1 MRFQYENSVAK
12 VLLYVFILAGA
23 ISVSAQNRQGNLV
36 EYFGKEK
43 VEEINEGIV
52 RHIFKKG
59 LIMKIRS
66 FGFNSNS
73 TPKNPIYSRFLLE
86 DPNEIKAGDSFIE
99 DELGN
104 PTIWEEIEVG
114 EDNEFIDNALRSGYL
129 YLEFHS
135 VKEENVIFE
144 ASGHTMVLINGFP
157 HEGDH
162 YDYGWSLIPIRLKKG
177 RNTFVLQGGRFPRMR
192 ARLLTPENH
201 IAFTKRDLTT
211 PDILKE
217 EKTNYFAAIRVM
229 NVNNNWFRGGSIT
242 CEIGS
247 ESVSRSIPSISPMN
261 VRKVPFEI
269 PTPEILDGDSAIFT
283 VILKDRRGKVL
294 HHENFT
300 LDIKSK
306 YDHHKQTFLSDI
318 DGSVQYYSI
327 APSSNKD
334 IENPALFFSVHGASV
349 EAVNQAR
356 AYKKKDWGHLV
367 APTNRRPFGFA
378 WEDWGRLD
386 ALEVFD
392 HAQNLLQTDP
402 QHTYLTGH
410 SMGGHGTWYLG
421 ATYPDRWA
429 AIAPCA
435 GYPDLLEYRGS
446 FSRRLETM
454 SDERLERFGMTRE
467 QVDKMLS
474 ANTLTDQKDFLI
486 DSIMRRAGNPGR
498 TLKLKRNYLHYGV
511 YILHGEL
518 DTVVPTFIARE
529 MRANLGTF
537 HNDFAYYE
545 YPNGSHWFGDHSVDW
560 PPIFDFFKF
569 REIKPTNE
577 IDKIE
582 FYTASPGVSSKSHF
596 IEIHQQEIPLEISS
610 FSFKRD
616 SISIITTENVA
627 VINIDLGKM
636 GNNSS
641 VIKVDDQEISIE
653 DNAAILS
660 LTKNNDSWQV
670 SQKPPLNQK
679 GPHRN
684 GGFKDAFRNNMVF
697 VYASK
702 GTVSEN
708 EWWYHRAL
716 FDAEK
721 FYYRGNGNIE
731 LIKDSDFSPE
741 KYPDQNVIIYGNRD
755 NNMAWESLLYNC
767 PLQVENGKISMQDK
781 SFDGGE
787 YGIYFIYP
795 RPDSNIA
802 SAGVVSATGEKGMKA
817 TFVNLYLENGTT
829 FPDLILVNS
838 KVIKEGVAGIE
849 VAGFFGNDWSIEKG
863 DFVWRK

>member
-1 MRFQYENSVAK
+1 MIKYVARI
-12 VLLYVFILAGA
+12 LLYVFIIAGA
-23 ISVSAQNRQGNLV
+23 ISVSAQSRQGNLV

-43 VEEINEGIV
+43 VEEISEGSV
-52 RHIFKKG
+52 KHIFKEG
-59 LIMKIRS
+59 LILKIRS
-66 FGFNSNS
+66 FGFNSSS
-73 TPKNPIYSRFLLE
+73 TPKNPVFSKFLLE
-86 DPNEIKAGDSFIE
+86 DPKEIKAGGSFTE
-99 DELGN
+99 DASGN
-104 PTIWEEIEVG
+104 PIKWEKIEVG
-114 EDNEFIDNALRSGYL
+114 EKNEFSDNALRSGYL

-135 VKEENVIFE
+135 NKQENVIFE

-162 YDYGWSLIPIRLKKG
+162 YDFGWSLIPIRLKKG

-192 ARLLTPENH
+192 ARLLTPENS
-201 IAFTKRDLTT
+201 IAFTKRDMTT

-217 EKTNYFAAIRVM
+217 EKANYLAAIRVM
-229 NVNNNWFRGGSIT
+229 NVNKNWFKGGSIT

-247 ESVSRSIPSISPMN
+247 KSVSRSIPSISPMN

-269 PTPEILDGDSAIFT
+269 PTPENLEADTATFT
-283 VILKDRRGKVL
+283 LFLKDIRGKVL
-294 HHENFT
+294 HQENFT

-327 APSSNKD
+327 APSSNKNID
-334 IENPALFFSVHGASV
+334 NPALFFSVHGASV

-392 HAQNLLQTDP
+392 HAQNLLKTDP

-435 GYPDLLEYRGS
+435 GYPDLLTYRSS

-467 QVDKMLS
+467 QVDKMLT
-474 ANTLTDQKDFLI
+474 ANTLTDQDDILI
-486 DSIMRRAGNPGR
+486 DSIMRRAGNPSR

-511 YILHGEL
+511 YILHGEV

-529 MRANLGTF
+529 MRANLGSF

-545 YPNGSHWFGDHSVDW
+545 YPNGTHWYGDHSVDW
-560 PPIFDFFKF
+560 PLIFDFFKF
-569 REIKPTNE
+569 REIKPSDE
-577 IDKIE
+577 IEKIE

-596 IEIHQQEIPLEISS
+596 IEIHQQEIPFEISS
-610 FSFKRD
+610 FNFKRD
-616 SISIITTENVA
+616 SISSITTENVA
-627 VINIDLGKM
+627 ALNIDLGEM

-641 VIKVDDQEISIE
+641 IIKVDDQEVRIE
-653 DNAAILS
+653 DNGATLS
-660 LTKNNDSWQV
+660 LSKNSASWQV
-670 SQKPPLNQK
+670 SKKPPFNQK

-684 GGFKDAFRNNMVF
+684 GGFKDAFRNNMVL

-702 GTVSEN
+702 GTKTEN

-731 LIKDSDFSPE
+731 LVVDTDFSPE

-755 NNMAWESLLYNC
+755 NNTAWKILLNNC
-767 PLQVENGKISMQDK
+767 PLQVENGRISMQNR
-781 SFDGGE
+781 SFDGDDS
-787 YGIYFIYP
+787 GIYYIYP

-802 SAGVVSATGEKGMKA
+802 SVGVVSATGEKGMKA
-817 TFVNLYLENGTT
+817 TYSNHYLVNGTS
-829 FPDLILVNS
+829 FPDIIIVNS
-838 KVIKEGVAGIE
+838 NMIKEGVAGIE
-849 VAGFFGNDWSIEKG
+849 GAGFFGNDWSVKKG
-863 DFVWRK
+863 DFIWRE

>member
-1 MRFQYENSVAK
+1 MIKYVAR
-12 VLLYVFILAGA
+12 VLLYVFIIAGA
-23 ISVSAQNRQGNLV
+23 ISVSAQSRQGNLV

-43 VEEINEGIV
+43 VEEISEGSV
-52 RHIFKKG
+52 KHIFKEG
-59 LIMKIRS
+59 LILKIRS
-66 FGFNSNS
+66 FGFNSSS
-73 TPKNPIYSRFLLE
+73 TPKNPVFSKFLLE
-86 DPNEIKAGDSFIE
+86 DPKEIKAGDSFTE
-99 DELGN
+99 DASGN
-104 PTIWEEIEVG
+104 PVKWEKIEVG
-114 EDNEFIDNALRSGYL
+114 EKNEFSDNALRAGYL

-135 VKEENVIFE
+135 DKQENVIFE

-162 YDYGWSLIPIRLKKG
+162 YDFGWSLIPIRLKKG

-201 IAFTKRDLTT
+201 IAFTKRDMTT

-217 EKTNYFAAIRVM
+217 EKANYLAAIRVM
-229 NVNNNWFRGGSIT
+229 NVNKKWFKGGSIT

-247 ESVSRSIPSISPMN
+247 KSVSRPIPSISPMN

-269 PTPEILDGDSAIFT
+269 PTPENLEADTATFT
-283 VILKDRRGKVL
+283 LFLKDIRGRVL
-294 HHENFT
+294 HQENFT

-318 DGSVQYYSI
+318 DSSVQYYSI
-327 APSSNKD
+327 APSSNKNID
-334 IENPALFFSVHGASV
+334 NPALFFSVHGASV

-392 HAQNLLQTDP
+392 HAQNLLKTDP

-435 GYPDLLEYRGS
+435 GYPDLLDYRGS
-446 FSRRLETM
+446 FTRRLETM

-467 QVDKMLS
+467 QVHKMLS
-474 ANTLTDQKDFLI
+474 ANTLTDQDDILI
-486 DSIMRRAGNPGR
+486 DSVMRRAGNPSR

-529 MRANLGTF
+529 MRANLGSF

-545 YPNGSHWFGDHSVDW
+545 YPNGTHWYGDHSVDW
-560 PPIFDFFKF
+560 PLIFDFFKF
-569 REIKPTNE
+569 REIKPSDE
-577 IDKIE
+577 IEKIE

-596 IEIHQQEIPLEISS
+596 IEIHQQEIPFEISS
-610 FSFKRD
+610 FNFKRD
-616 SISIITTENVA
+616 SISSITTENVA
-627 VINIDLGKM
+627 ALNIDLGEM
-636 GNNSS
+636 GNKSS
-641 VIKVDDQEISIE
+641 IIKVDDQEIRIE
-653 DNAAILS
+653 DNVVILS
-660 LTKNNDSWQV
+660 LLKNNASWQV
-670 SQKPPLNQK
+670 SQKPPSNQK

-684 GGFKDAFRNNMVF
+684 GGFKDAFRNNMVL

-702 GTVSEN
+702 GSTTEN

-731 LIKDSDFSPE
+731 LVKDTDFSPE

-755 NNMAWESLLYNC
+755 NNTAWKILLNNC
-767 PLQVENGKISMQDK
+767 PLQVENGRISMQNR
-781 SFDGGE
+781 SFDGE
-787 YGIYFIYP
+787 EFGIYYIYP

-802 SAGVVSATGEKGMKA
+802 SVGVVSATGEEGMKA
-817 TFVNLYLENGTT
+817 TYANHYLVNGTT
-829 FPDLILVNS
+829 FPDVIIVNS
-838 KVIKEGVAGIE
+838 RVIKEGLTGIE
-849 VAGFFGNDWSIEKG
+849 GAGFFGNDWSVKNG
-863 DFVWRK
+863 DFIWRE

>member
-1 MRFQYENSVAK
+1 MIKYVARI
-12 VLLYVFILAGA
+12 LLYVFIIAGA
-23 ISVSAQNRQGNLV
+23 ISVSAQSRQGNLV

-43 VEEINEGIV
+43 VEEISEGSV
-52 RHIFKKG
+52 KHIFKEG
-59 LIMKIRS
+59 LILKIRS
-66 FGFNSNS
+66 FGFNSSS
-73 TPKNPIYSRFLLE
+73 TPKNPVFSKFLLE
-86 DPNEIKAGDSFIE
+86 DPKEIKAGGSFTE
-99 DELGN
+99 DASGN
-104 PTIWEEIEVG
+104 PIKWEKIEVG
-114 EDNEFIDNALRSGYL
+114 EKNEFSDNALRSGYL

-135 VKEENVIFE
+135 NKQENVIFE

-162 YDYGWSLIPIRLKKG
+162 YDFGWSLIPIRLKKG

-192 ARLLTPENH
+192 ARLLTPENS
-201 IAFTKRDLTT
+201 IAFTKRDMTT

-217 EKTNYFAAIRVM
+217 EKANYLAAIRVM
-229 NVNNNWFRGGSIT
+229 NVNKNWFKGGSIT

-247 ESVSRSIPSISPMN
+247 KSVSRSIPSISPMN

-269 PTPEILDGDSAIFT
+269 PTPENLEADTATFT
-283 VILKDRRGKVL
+283 LFLKDIRGKVL
-294 HHENFT
+294 HQENFT

-327 APSSNKD
+327 APSSNKNID
-334 IENPALFFSVHGASV
+334 NPALFFSVHGASV

-392 HAQNLLQTDP
+392 HAQNLLKTDP

-435 GYPDLLEYRGS
+435 GYPDLLTYRSS

-467 QVDKMLS
+467 QVDKMLT
-474 ANTLTDQKDFLI
+474 ANTLTDQDDILI
-486 DSIMRRAGNPGR
+486 DSIMRRAGNPSR

-511 YILHGEL
+511 YILHGEV

-529 MRANLGTF
+529 MRANLGSF

-545 YPNGSHWFGDHSVDW
+545 YPNGTHWYGDHSVDW
-560 PPIFDFFKF
+560 PLIFDFFKF
-569 REIKPTNE
+569 REIKPSDE
-577 IDKIE
+577 IEKIE

-596 IEIHQQEIPLEISS
+596 IEIHQQEIPFEISS
-610 FSFKRD
+610 FNFKRD
-616 SISIITTENVA
+616 SISSITTENVA
-627 VINIDLGKM
+627 ALNIDLGEM
-636 GNNSS
+636 GNKSS
-641 VIKVDDQEISIE
+641 IIKVDDQEIRIE
-653 DNAAILS
+653 DNVVILS
-660 LTKNNDSWQV
+660 LSKNNASWQV
-670 SQKPPLNQK
+670 SEKPAFDQK

-684 GGFKDAFRNNMVF
+684 GGFKDAFRNNMVL

-702 GTVSEN
+702 GTKTEN

-731 LIKDSDFSPE
+731 LVVDTDFSPE

-755 NNMAWESLLYNC
+755 NNTAWKILLNNC
-767 PLQVENGKISMQDK
+767 PLQVENGRISMQNR
-781 SFDGGE
+781 SFDGDDS
-787 YGIYFIYP
+787 GIYYIYP

-802 SAGVVSATGEKGMKA
+802 SVGVVSATGEKGMKA
-817 TFVNLYLENGTT
+817 TYSNHYLVNGTS
-829 FPDLILVNS
+829 FPDIIIVNS
-838 KVIKEGVAGIE
+838 NMIKEGVAGIE
-849 VAGFFGNDWSIEKG
+849 GAGFFGNDWSVKKG
-863 DFVWRK
+863 DFIWRE

>member
-1 MRFQYENSVAK
+1 MMTKSIAK
-12 VLLYVFILAGA
+12 TLLYVFILAVA
-23 ISVSAQNRQGNLV
+23 ISVSAQSRQGNLV

-43 VEEINEGIV
+43 IEEINEGTV
-52 RHIFKKG
+52 KHIFKEG
-59 LIMKIRS
+59 LILKIRS
-66 FGFNSNS
+66 FGFNSSS
-73 TPKNPIYSRFLLE
+73 TPKNPVYSKFLLE
-86 DPNEIKAGDSFIE
+86 DPQEIRAGDAFIE
-99 DELGN
+99 DASGN
-104 PTIWEEIEVG
+104 PVKWEKIEVG
-114 EDNEFIDNALRSGYL
+114 ENNEFSDRALRSGYL
-129 YLEFHS
+129 YLEFQS
-135 VKEENVIFE
+135 TKEENAIFE

-162 YDYGWSLIPIRLKKG
+162 YDFGWSLIPIRLKKG
-177 RNTFVLQGGRFPRMR
+177 SNIFVLAGGRFPRMR
-192 ARLLTPENH
+192 ARLLTPEKS
-201 IAFTKRDLTT
+201 IAFTKRDMTT

-217 EKTNYFAAIRVM
+217 EQGNYLAAIRVM
-229 NVNNNWFRGGSIT
+229 NVNKNWFKGGSIT

-247 ESVSRSIPSISPMN
+247 KSLNRPVPSISPMN

-269 PTPEILDGDSAIFT
+269 PTPEKLDGDTAIFT
-283 VILKDRRGKVL
+283 VILKDKRSRVL
-294 HHENFT
+294 HQENFA

-327 APSSNKD
+327 APSSDRNID
-334 IENPALFFSVHGASV
+334 NPALFFSVHGASV

-386 ALEVFD
+386 ALEVFN
-392 HAQNLLQTDP
+392 HAQNLLKTDP
-402 QHTYLTGH
+402 QRTYLTGH

-421 ATYPDRWA
+421 ATYPDHWA

-446 FSRRLETM
+446 FRRRLENI

-474 ANTLTDQKDFLI
+474 ANILTDQKDIQI
-486 DSIMRRAGNPGR
+486 DSIMRRAGNPSR

-511 YILHGEL
+511 YILHGEV

-529 MRANLGTF
+529 MRANLGSF
-537 HNDFAYYE
+537 HNDFTYYE
-545 YPNGSHWFGDHSVDW
+545 YPNGSHWYGDHSVDW

-569 REIKPTNE
+569 RQIKPSNE

-596 IEIHQQEIPLEISS
+596 IEIHQQEIPFEISS
-610 FSFKRD
+610 IYFKRD
-616 SISIITTENVA
+616 SISSITTENVA
-627 VINIDLGKM
+627 VLSMDLAKM
-636 GNNSS
+636 GNTSS
-641 VIKVDDQEISIE
+641 VIMVDDQEIPIE
-653 DNAAILS
+653 DNVAILNLS
-660 LTKNNDSWQV
+660 KSSNWKV
-670 SQKPPLNQK
+670 SSKLSLNQK

-684 GGFKDAFRNNMVF
+684 GGFKNAFRNKMVL

-702 GTVSEN
+702 GTKAEN

-721 FYYRGNGNIE
+721 FYYRGNGNME
-731 LIKDSDFSPE
+731 LVKDADFSPE

-755 NNMAWESLLYNC
+755 NNMAWKTILNSC
-767 PLQVENGKISMQDK
+767 PIQVENGKISLPDR
-781 SFDGGE
+781 SFDGEDHGA
-787 YGIYFIYP
+787 YFIYP
-795 RPDSNIA
+795 RPDSKTA
-802 SAGVVSATGEKGMKA
+802 SVGVVSATGDKGMKA
-817 TFVNLYLENGTT
+817 SYANHYLVNGTT
-829 FPDLILVNS
+829 FPDVIIVNS
-838 KVIKEGVAGIE
+838 DVIEDGLSGIE
-849 VAGFFGNDWSIEKG
+849 GTGFFGNEWSVEKG
-863 DFVWRK
+863 DFVWRE

>member
-1 MRFQYENSVAK
+1 MIKSMAK
-12 VLLYVFILAGA
+12 TLLYVFILAGA

-43 VEEINEGIV
+43 VEEISEGTV
-52 RHIFKKG
+52 KHIFKEG
-59 LIMKIRS
+59 LILKIRS
-66 FGFNSNS
+66 FGFNSSS
-73 TPKNPIYSRFLLE
+73 TPKNPVYSKFLLE
-86 DPNEIKAGDSFIE
+86 DPKEIKAGDPFIE
-99 DELGN
+99 DASGN
-104 PTIWEEIEVG
+104 PVKWEIIEVG
-114 EDNEFIDNALRSGYL
+114 EKNEFTDRALRSGYL

-162 YDYGWSLIPIRLKKG
+162 YDFGWSLIPVRLKKG
-177 RNTFVLQGGRFPRMR
+177 RNTFILQGGRFPRMR
-192 ARLLTPENH
+192 ARLLTPENS
-201 IAFTKRDLTT
+201 IAFTKRDMTT

-217 EKTNYFAAIRVM
+217 EKANYLAATRVM
-229 NVNNNWFRGGSIT
+229 NVNTSWFKGGSIT
-242 CEIGS
+242 CETGS
-247 ESVSRSIPSISPMN
+247 KSVSRSIPPISPMN
-261 VRKVPFEI
+261 VRKVPIEI
-269 PTPEILDGDSAIFT
+269 PTPDKLDGDSAIFT
-283 VILKDRRGKVL
+283 VMLKDKRGKVL
-294 HHENFT
+294 HQENLT

-327 APSSNKD
+327 APSSNINID
-334 IENPALFFSVHGASV
+334 NPALFFSVHGASV

-392 HAQNLLQTDP
+392 HAQNLHNTDP
-402 QHTYLTGH
+402 QRTYLTGH

-435 GYPDLLEYRGS
+435 GYPDLLGYRGS
-446 FSRRLETM
+446 SMRRLRTM
-454 SDERLERFGMTRE
+454 EDEDLERFGMTRE
-467 QVDKMLS
+467 QVDKLLS
-474 ANTLTDQKDFLI
+474 SNTLTSQEDILI
-486 DSIMRRAGNPGR
+486 DSVMRRAGNPSR

-511 YILHGEL
+511 YILHGEV

-529 MRANLGTF
+529 MRANLGNF

-545 YPNGSHWFGDHSVDW
+545 YPNGSHWYGDHSVDW

-569 REIKPTNE
+569 RKIKSSNE

-596 IEIHQQEIPLEISS
+596 IEIHQQEIPFEISS
-610 FSFKRD
+610 FNFKRD
-616 SISIITTENVA
+616 SISSITTENVA
-627 VINIDLGKM
+627 ALNIDLGEM
-636 GNNSS
+636 GNTSS
-641 VIKVDDQEISIE
+641 IIKVDDQEIRIE
-653 DNAAILS
+653 DNATILS
-660 LTKNNDSWQV
+660 LIKNNTSWQL
-670 SQKPPLNQK
+670 SEKPAFNQK
-679 GPHRN
+679 GPHRY

-702 GTVSEN
+702 GTTAEN

-731 LIKDSDFSPE
+731 LVKDTDFSPE
-741 KYPDQNVIIYGNRD
+741 KYPDQNVIIYGNND
-755 NNMAWESLLYNC
+755 NNIAWESLLNTC
-767 PLQVENGKISMQDK
+767 PSQVENGKISMQNR
-781 SFDGGE
+781 SFDGDE
-787 YGIYFIYP
+787 FGIYFIYP
-795 RPDSNIA
+795 RPDSDTA
-802 SAGVVSATGEKGMKA
+802 SVGVVSATGEKGMKA
-817 TFVNLYLENGTT
+817 TYANVYLENGTT
-829 FPDLILVNS
+829 FPDVIIVNS
-838 KVIKEGVAGIE
+838 NVIKEGVAGIE
-849 VAGFFGNDWSIEKG
+849 GAGFFGNDWSIEKG

>member
-1 MRFQYENSVAK
+1 MIKYVAR
-12 VLLYVFILAGA
+12 VLLYVFIIAGA
-23 ISVSAQNRQGNLV
+23 ISVSAQSRQGNLV

-43 VEEINEGIV
+43 VEEISEGSV
-52 RHIFKKG
+52 KHIFKEG
-59 LIMKIRS
+59 LILKIRS
-66 FGFNSNS
+66 FGFNSSS
-73 TPKNPIYSRFLLE
+73 TPKNPVFSKFLLE
-86 DPNEIKAGDSFIE
+86 DPKEIKAGDSFTE
-99 DELGN
+99 DASGN
-104 PTIWEEIEVG
+104 PVKWEKIEVG
-114 EDNEFIDNALRSGYL
+114 EKNEFSDNALRAGYL

-135 VKEENVIFE
+135 DKQENVIFE

-162 YDYGWSLIPIRLKKG
+162 YDFGWSLIPIRLKKG

-201 IAFTKRDLTT
+201 IAFTKRDMTT

-217 EKTNYFAAIRVM
+217 EKANYLAAIRVM
-229 NVNNNWFRGGSIT
+229 NVNKKWFKGGSIT

-247 ESVSRSIPSISPMN
+247 KSVSRPIPSISPMN

-269 PTPEILDGDSAIFT
+269 PTPENLEADTATFT
-283 VILKDRRGKVL
+283 LLLKDIRGKVL
-294 HHENFT
+294 HQENFT

-318 DGSVQYYSI
+318 DSSVQYYSI
-327 APSSNKD
+327 APSSNKNID
-334 IENPALFFSVHGASV
+334 NPALFFSVHGASV

-392 HAQNLLQTDP
+392 HAQNLLKTDP

-435 GYPDLLEYRGS
+435 GYPDLLDYRGS
-446 FSRRLETM
+446 FTRRLETM

-467 QVDKMLS
+467 QVHKMLS
-474 ANTLTDQKDFLI
+474 ANTLTDQDDILI
-486 DSIMRRAGNPGR
+486 DSVMRRAGNPSR

-529 MRANLGTF
+529 MRANLGSF

-545 YPNGSHWFGDHSVDW
+545 YPNGTHWYGDHSVDW
-560 PPIFDFFKF
+560 PLIFDFFKF
-569 REIKPTNE
+569 REIKPSDE
-577 IDKIE
+577 IEKIE

-596 IEIHQQEIPLEISS
+596 IEIHQQEIPFEISS
-610 FSFKRD
+610 FNFKRD
-616 SISIITTENVA
+616 SISSITTENVA
-627 VINIDLGKM
+627 ALNIDLGEM
-636 GNNSS
+636 GNKSS
-641 VIKVDDQEISIE
+641 IIKVDDQEIRIE
-653 DNAAILS
+653 DNVVILS
-660 LTKNNDSWQV
+660 LLKNNASWQV
-670 SQKPPLNQK
+670 SQKPASNQK

-684 GGFKDAFRNNMVF
+684 GGFKDAFRNNMVL

-702 GTVSEN
+702 GSTTEN

-731 LIKDSDFSPE
+731 LVKDTDFSPE

-755 NNMAWESLLYNC
+755 NNMAWKILLNNC
-767 PLQVENGKISMQDK
+767 PLQVENGRISMQNR
-781 SFDGGE
+781 SFDGE
-787 YGIYFIYP
+787 EFGIYYIYP
-795 RPDSNIA
+795 RPDCSIA
-802 SAGVVSATGEKGMKA
+802 SVGVVSATGEKGMKA
-817 TFVNLYLENGTT
+817 TYSNHYLVNGTT
-829 FPDLILVNS
+829 FPDVIIVNS
-838 KVIKEGVAGIE
+838 RVIKEGLTGIE
-849 VAGFFGNDWSIEKG
+849 GAGFFGNDWSVKNG
-863 DFVWRK
+863 DFIWRE